1 MTMRCKVEGIVLDI
15 SGIPLQLFNIAT
27 FDVSLHGY
35 VATTVVSSLLV
46 IPPFLWLAEETI
58 SLVTNA

>member
-1 MTMRCKVEGIVLDI
+1 MTMPCKVEGIVLNI
-15 SGIPLQLFNIAT
+15 SRISLQLFSIAT

-35 VATTVVSSLLV
+35 VATIIVSSLLV
-46 IPPFLWLAEETI
+46 IPPFLWLAEETT

>member
-1 MTMRCKVEGIVLDI
+1 MTMPCKVEGIVLNI
-15 SGIPLQLFNIAT
+15 SRISLQLFNIAT

-35 VATTVVSSLLV
+35 VATIIVSSLLV
-46 IPPFLWLAEETI
+46 IPPFLWLAEETT